1 MELEDIY
8 SENDKY
14 LIEEYLQNGTDDFYL
29 ADLGNGEA
37 FFVVPYKYVKTSK
50 SSEEAIDRFKTD
62 LLSFQDEESKK
73 YLAEDKLV
81 RGQRFNDEYYVVPK
95 EYKGTMPFKEL
106 RKMVIGKADDRYNEI
121 VELYRELN
129 SVYEE
134 CVDVSFSDKEISV
147 AKAKLQMATKRERKD
162 SDYKW
167 ETIIDKV
174 SDLAELGADKIAD
187 IVDRVIETV
196 KDNAPRKKEFL
207 SKMVDVLGKSKNKC
221 EQVRERLSD
230 IAGKEFDK
238 VVEFKDNCVNALRRK
253 GTALVLTGALGAV
266 VAGGVVFG
274 DRKNDASEGEV
285 AEKVLETNS
294 VEVYNPNN
302 YIEGYTN
309 ENGDY
314 VDFMGRVHKD
324 TYGNIAR
331 INEYRPEITAML
343 IALEGMAEEAYD
355 DGLGNP
361 TVGAGV
367 TFYIDKNGNK
377 IKVKMG
383 DEISMKNA
391 ITIMWRDIESDL
403 FDKLGDKVGR
413 SISVKEMFCG
423 TGGGFCWGPTG
434 LIKSSMYRAILANE
448 GEDIMVQKTTS
459 MRRQKG
465 LLKRSFFF
473 ANCDKAFE
481 NHCNDFLNLP
491 VYLNKSGEYIHSAVY
506 DLKLREI
513 MPCEQYANGRYKK
526 DGRNDIPIK
535 SDENELFCL
544 GYYNDKF
551 GDILSD
557 LVERGERSLIPS
569 AKLKDLMPK
578 DMVSY
583 LENKYDVSPEFK
595 SSIDYYSTEY
605 CNNR

>member
-73 YLAEDKLV
+73 YLAVGETVKMFKLD
-81 RGQRFNDEYYVVPK
+81 DEYYVIPK
-95 EYKGTMPFKEL
+95 KLEGKISPYEL
-106 RKMVIGKADDRYNEI
+106 KASVIAKANKKYNDVI
-121 VELYRELN
+121 NMYRDLN
-129 SVYEE
+129 SFLEE
-134 CVDVSFSDKEISV
+134 DVEVSFYDKDLSV
-147 AKAKLQMATKRERKD
+147 AYTKLLVMRAKEQTDEENKWKA
-162 SDYKW
+162 
-167 ETIIDKV
+167 IIDKV

-207 SKMVDVLGKSKNKC
+207 SKMVEVLGKSKNKC

-274 DRKNDASEGEV
+274 DRENVDDNGFV
-285 AEKVLETNS
+285 TEKTNGVNVLDKYMLGH
-294 VEVYNPNN
+294 V
-302 YIEGYTN
+302 N

-331 INEYRPEITAML
+331 INELRPEISAML
-343 IALEGMAEEAYD
+343 IAVEGLAEEAYR
-355 DGLGNP
+355 DGVGVATIGSGSTTHIDNEGNE
-361 TVGAGV
+361 T
-367 TFYIDKNGNK
+367 
-377 IKVKMG
+377 KVKMG
-383 DEISMKNA
+383 DEMSKEEAMVNK
-391 ITIMWRDIESDL
+391 WKYVEKYLLS
-403 FDKLGDKVGR
+403 FCGDKVGR
-413 SISVKEMFCG
+413 TISDKEIFC
-423 TGGGFCWGPTG
+423 TIGGGFCWGPTK
-434 LIKSSMYRAILANE
+434 LSSSSMYKAILDNE
-448 GEDIMVQKTTS
+448 GEDSVVMKSSGFRV
-459 MRRQKG
+459 QKG
-465 LLKRSFFF
+465 LLKRAYFF
-473 ANCDKAFE
+473 ANCDQAFKE
-481 NHCNDFLNLP
+481 NCSDLLDLP
-491 VYLNKSGEYIHSAVY
+491 VYLSSSMEYIHSAIY
-506 DLKLREI
+506 DWELHDFL
-513 MPCEQYANGRYKK
+513 PCEQYANGKYKK
-526 DGRNDIPIK
+526 VGRNDVPMTLPNNK
-535 SDENELFCL
+535 EFCMP
-544 GYYNDKF
+544 YYNDKF
-551 GDILSD
+551 GDLLKD
-557 LVERGERSLIPS
+557 LVAKGERSLIPS

-578 DMVSY
+578 DMVSH
-583 LENKYDVSPEFK
+583 LENKYDVSSEFK